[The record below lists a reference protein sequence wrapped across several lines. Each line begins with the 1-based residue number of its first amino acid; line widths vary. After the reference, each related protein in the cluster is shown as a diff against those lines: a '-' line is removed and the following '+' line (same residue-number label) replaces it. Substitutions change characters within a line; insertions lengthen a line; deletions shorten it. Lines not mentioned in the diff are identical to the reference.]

1 MKKTLSALALL
12 AMTFPLFAAA
22 PASYAGKWTYDAA
35 ASKDMPPMFAGVKL
49 WTLDVTQDAKQL
61 TTRVHIENDRMPTF
75 DQTFVYALD
84 GTETKTET
92 AIMTPDGPKQVPTT
106 PQANVA
112 DGGAL
117 RLTIARE
124 LPMNGETIHG
134 VVTEQWSL
142 SADGKTLTIHRH
154 DDGPRKG
161 DMDIVFRR

>member
-1 MKKTLSALALL
+1 MKNALL
-12 AMTFPLFAAA
+12 ALSFLALPLFAAA
-22 PASYAGKWTYDAA
+22 PPNFTGKWTYDAE
-35 ASKDMPPMFAGVKL
+35 ASKDMPRMFANVKL
-49 WTLDVTQDAKQL
+49 WTLDVKQDAKQL
-61 TTRVHIENDRMPTF
+61 TTAVRIENSEMPTF
-75 DQTFVYALD
+75 EQTFVYALD

-106 PQANVA
+106 LQANLA

-124 LPMNGETIHG
+124 FPMNGETIHG
-134 VVTEQWSL
+134 VITEQWSL

-154 DDGPRKG
+154 DDGPRKA